1 MVSPDDPDYMAS
13 NRMRLED
20 FLSALVAVLN
30 QNPSMGDENDIHSIE
45 DCGLYCVRVR
55 SSGGVFLI
63 RVGVDPI

>member
-1 MVSPDDPDYMAS
+1 VSPDDPDYMAS

-20 FLSALVAVLN
+20 FLSALVSVLN

-45 DCGLYCVRVR
+45 DYGLYCVRVI